1 MASYCEP
8 VRTNLDAATAYKVE
22 KAYDRTMRKRGAIGS
37 WSIHQSMRS
46 YSAYFKKGGKYYE
59 VQSKP
64 VSGLMLVLRRDLL
77 SHGENRRCLYY
88 RHFQVVRE
96 LCLKTIF
103 TLSEPWWLRP
113 QGSRKH

>member
-1 MASYCEP
+1 MQAGFCDDTRMIRFYCAF
-8 VRTNLDAATAYKVE
+8 VRSNLDAATAYKVA

-59 VQSKP
+59 VHSKP

-77 SHGENRRCLYY
+77 PKGEHRRCLYL

-96 LCLKTIF
+96 LCPKTIF
-103 TLSEPWWLRP
+103 
-113 QGSRKH
+113 HI